1 MTQQKEERGNQRKNT
16 WTHTHTHIRERRHLL
31 PVTDCTIAGWIKYRI
46 ETLTNQENVMN
57 DTIVTIIL

>member
-1 MTQQKEERGNQRKNT
+1 MD
-16 WTHTHTHIRERRHLL
+16 THTHTHIRERRHLL